1 MQNLSYLLPM
11 CPRGQ
16 ELKIFKRF
24 KNVPY
29 IRYELFSCQILPY
42 TVVCWTED
50 PCNITY
56 LLLAK
61 VIIEHD

>member
-1 MQNLSYLLPM
+1 MQDLSYLLPT
-11 CPRGQ
+11 CPRDQ
-16 ELKIFKRF
+16 ELKILGRF
-24 KNVPY
+24 KTVCY
-29 IRYELFSCQILPY
+29 ISYELFSCQILFY

>member
-16 ELKIFKRF
+16 ELKIFKRS

-29 IRYELFSCQILPY
+29 IRYELFSCQILLY